1 MTGEPGERK
10 PSTSRGEL
18 PPLHTVAPKFSRS
31 LPDLVCEVLIPH
43 DGSGTRSGRAAF
55 GGVPPAR
62 APRGGGGARPPGG
75 FPAPPPAAPAPAPP
89 ATGGPTRLAGAP
101 AHL

>member
-1 MTGEPGERK
+1 

-55 GGVPPAR
+55 GGFTRSEAR
-62 APRGGGGARPPGG
+62 GRDGGGCPRGGS
-75 FPAPPPAAPAPAPP
+75 PPPAPGGGQACAR
-89 ATGGPTRLAGAP
+89 ATVASTVLLVSRADMGNNRT
-101 AHL
+101 